1 MTSLGGQSPGA
12 LPDPPSS
19 GPAPSLTD
27 LLALLAAVAIFC
39 STLEYLI
46 PKPVPFFRIGF
57 ANLPL
62 LVMIRVFRGRH
73 LFSLALAKV
82 LGQGLING
90 TLASYVFLFSLAG
103 TLASVAVMI
112 GVARAGGNRVSLV
125 GISTA
130 GALASNVVQVSLS
143 VLFIFGPRSWVM
155 APPFLLLGVVA
166 GVSVGGLAEYLSRRS
181 RWVARITGDYRH
193 ILLGRGS

>member
-1 MTSLGGQSPGA
+1 MSSQND
-12 LPDPPSS
+12 LPDKGRKEPRDSS
-19 GPAPSLTD
+19 RAAPVPSLTD

-46 PKPVPFFRIGF
+46 PKPVPFFRIGL
-57 ANLPL
+57 ANIPL
-62 LVMIRVFRGRH
+62 LVMIRVFRPRH
-73 LFSLALAKV
+73 LFALALAKV

-112 GVARAGGNRVSLV
+112 GVVHAGRNQVSLV
-125 GISTA
+125 GVSTA

-143 VLFIFGPRSWVM
+143 VLFIFGSQSWVM
-155 APPFLLLGVVA
+155 APPFLILGIIS
-166 GVSVGGLAEYLSRRS
+166 GVFVGVLAEYLQGRS
-181 RWVARITGDYRH
+181 RWVARVTADYRTVA
-193 ILLGRGS
+193 